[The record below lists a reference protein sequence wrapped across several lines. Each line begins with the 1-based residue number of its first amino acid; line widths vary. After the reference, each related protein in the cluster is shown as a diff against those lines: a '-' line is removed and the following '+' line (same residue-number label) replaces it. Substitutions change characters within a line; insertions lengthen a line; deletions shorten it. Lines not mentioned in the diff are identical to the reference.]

1 MPGLDFPSRSL
12 SLVRAHLKRKYNRL
26 VIGVRWTADSSCVE
40 KQGVEKGGDSE
51 ESLLH
56 WPGSLC

>member
-1 MPGLDFPSRSL
+1 MGRCPWC
-12 SLVRAHLKRKYNRL
+12 VHIYKREYNRL
-26 VIGVRWTADSSCVE
+26 VIDVRWTADSSCVE
-40 KQGVEKGGDSE
+40 KQGIEKGGDSE

>member
-1 MPGLDFPSRSL
+1 
-12 SLVRAHLKRKYNRL
+12 VRAHLKRKYNRL